1 VKRILSLSSM
11 SCVLVAACLSSANAA
26 DMPLKAPAY
35 AAPTSSWTGFYLGVN
50 GGAGWGTAAS
60 SIDLAGLA
68 AGLGVGGLGA
78 LGSLPVGSH
87 EINGFLGG
95 GQIGYNWQTGNIV
108 FGLEGDGDWADV
120 EGTAPCIEVLA
131 CSAKVNW
138 TADATVRL
146 GVLPMSNVLVYVK
159 GGAAWAGLNYNLSS
173 AGVLGAGA
181 SLTSSLTTTKTG
193 GLLGIGTEYLFA
205 PHWTAKI
212 EYNYADFGSHT
223 DTFVLT
229 ESTVAGSLS
238 VPVPIQTTL
247 QMHTVKAGV
256 NYHF

>member
-1 VKRILSLSSM
+1 
-11 SCVLVAACLSSANAA
+11 
-26 DMPLKAPAY
+26 MPFKAPAY
-35 AAPTSSWTGFYLGVN
+35 AAPASSWTGFYIGVN
-50 GGAGWGTAAS
+50 GGAGWATAAS

-68 AGLGVGGLGA
+68 AGLGGLGT
-78 LGSLPVGSH
+78 LGNFPVGSH

-108 FGLEGDGDWADV
+108 LGVEGDGDWADV
-120 EGTAPCIEVLA
+120 EGTAPCIEVLS

-146 GVLPMSNVLVYVK
+146 GVLPMSNVLIYVK

-173 AGVLGAGA
+173 AGVLGAGT
-181 SLTSSLTTTKTG
+181 SLSSGLTTTKTG
-193 GLLGIGTEYLFA
+193 GLLGLGTEYLFA

-223 DTFVLT
+223 DTFVLSET
-229 ESTVAGSLS
+229 GVGSVA
-238 VPVPIQTTL
+238 VPIQTTL